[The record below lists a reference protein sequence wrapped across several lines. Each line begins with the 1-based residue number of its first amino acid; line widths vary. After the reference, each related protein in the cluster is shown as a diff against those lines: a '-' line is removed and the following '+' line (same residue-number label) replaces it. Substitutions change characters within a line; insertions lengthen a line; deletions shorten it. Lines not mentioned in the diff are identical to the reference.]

1 MVETLRKSTYTFKCS
16 VFPSFEIKSV
26 RNAPCIPSDFA
37 KENKNGTKRIVFIW
51 MDTKQGFL
59 VLNYPKDNKFVR
71 RLKNDQGITIDCWK
85 VVKWIFTW
93 NWSAQWKNLDRRSND
108 NLYLFCKR
116 IDFICDN
123 QLAEDIWTPWYQ

>member
-1 MVETLRKSTYTFKCS
+1 MFKCS

-59 VLNYPKDNKFVR
+59 VLNYPKDNGFVR
-71 RLKNDQGITIDCWK
+71 RLKNDQGNTSDCGKAFSHGIDQLSERISIAGRMTI
-85 VVKWIFTW
+85 F
-93 NWSAQWKNLDRRSND
+93 SY
-108 NLYLFCKR
+108 YL
-116 IDFICDN
+116 
-123 QLAEDIWTPWYQ
+123 